1 MSDLLERV
9 PATIVTGFLG
19 SGKTTLINHL
29 LSHGGLGRVAAL
41 VNDFG
46 AIDIDAALVSEVAD
60 EVIQLSNGCICC
72 TINGDLYAAVKRVLA
87 LTPRVDRIVIETTG
101 LADPLPVGL
110 TLLQTDLKSRCLL
123 EAVVTVVDCANFAL
137 DLFAADAAMAQIVHA
152 DVVVLNKN
160 DLVNEDAVASLE
172 RRISVIKPR
181 ARRIRAAF
189 GRAPTAAILS
199 APEEPTI
206 ASQRGQHHAHAR
218 DHILAD
224 GFSAHAISINEP
236 ISAVQF
242 QTWLNE
248 GFPRSVFRAK
258 GIIRFDRPGGWFVFQ
273 LCGDRASFE
282 PYAGAPVE
290 GGIVFIG
297 RNIDAR
303 ELERRLKRC
312 LAPRLDV
319 ARGSGVRF
327 PDNARS
333 QSHPTEPIPA
343 STARV
348 S

>member
-1 MSDLLERV
+1 MSTALGRV

-46 AIDIDAALVSEVAD
+46 AIDIDAALVSKVAD

-72 TINGDLYAAVKRVLA
+72 TINGDLYAAVRRVLA
-87 LTPRVDRIVIETTG
+87 LTPPIDRIVIETTG

-110 TLLQTDLKSRCLL
+110 TLLQTDLKTHCLL
-123 EAVVTVVDCANFAL
+123 EAMVTVVDCANFAL

-152 DVVVLNKN
+152 DIVILNKN
-160 DLVNEDAVASLE
+160 DLVDEDAVASLE
-172 RRISVIKPR
+172 RRISVINPR
-181 ARRIRAAF
+181 ARQIRAAF
-189 GRAPTAAILS
+189 GRVPTAAILS
-199 APEEPTI
+199 VPEEPTI
-206 ASQRGQHHAHAR
+206 ASQRDRRHAHAH

-224 GFSAHAISINEP
+224 GFAAHAVSISEP

-242 QTWLNE
+242 QAWLNE
-248 GFPRSVFRAK
+248 GFPKAVFRAK
-258 GIIRFDRPGGWFVFQ
+258 GIIRFDRPVGWFLFQ
-273 LCGDRASFE
+273 LCGGRASFE
-282 PYAGAPVE
+282 PFAGTPVD

-312 LAPRLDV
+312 LAPRLDD
-319 ARGSGVRF
+319 ALAKEHEGG
-327 PDNARS
+327 A
-333 QSHPTEPIPA
+333 
-343 STARV
+343 
-348 S
+348 

>member
-1 MSDLLERV
+1 MSTASERV

-19 SGKTTLINHL
+19 GGKTTLINHL

-72 TINGDLYAAVKRVLA
+72 TINGDLYAAVERVLA
-87 LTPRVDRIVIETTG
+87 LTPPVDRIVIETTG

-152 DVVVLNKN
+152 DIVILNKN
-160 DLVNEDAVASLE
+160 DLVDEDAVASLE
-172 RRISVIKPR
+172 RRIAVIKPR
-181 ARRIRAAF
+181 ARQIRAVF

-199 APEEPTI
+199 VPEEPAI
-206 ASQRGQHHAHAR
+206 ANLRDRHHTHTH

-236 ISAVQF
+236 ISAVRF
-242 QTWLNE
+242 QEWLNE
-248 GFPRSVFRAK
+248 GFPRAVFRAK
-258 GIIRFDRPGGWFVFQ
+258 GIFRLDRPVGWFVFQ
-273 LCGDRASFE
+273 LCGGRASFE
-282 PYAGAPVE
+282 PYAGSPTE

-297 RNIDAR
+297 RDIDAGV
-303 ELERRLKRC
+303 LERWMMRC
-312 LAPRLDV
+312 LAPRQRNSDPLAQGQHGEV
-319 ARGSGVRF
+319 
-327 PDNARS
+327 
-333 QSHPTEPIPA
+333 
-343 STARV
+343 
-348 S
+348 